1 MGKRR
6 VFAPVSSE
14 SEDSSSESAHD
25 SDSDYHGS
33 SGGESEHEMVPLS
46 RLRRAGKSKPKG
58 KSKAAPRR
66 SRRTASSTVVDDD
79 EAEAAGD
86 DSVEAANSRLP
97 VTRSNAVA
105 TDAPKRKRG
114 GGGAGASSSA
124 SGGNPPPAAE
134 DMTLE
139 ELETEIAKKEIL
151 MEQLVLF
158 GQVDTPLHQ
167 DADKKLRALKAAKD
181 KKINDPPDERG
192 YEGECP
198 WDPNAPESTKRVTR
212 SSRVN
217 LASNPVPQPKKGS
230 ATAVGQ
236 VAVTKPKPGKKAKP
250 NPKPRVYQAVGR
262 IQRKLLTPKLYERYL
277 SAEPLWQ
284 LANKYKSGTPFPEPP
299 AEERLLH
306 RRVFGN
312 VSGFM
317 GGDPM
322 QGAIAYIVMMLTTCM
337 TKMPFFGTDQ
347 GMGENGGP
355 YYMCGKTCVPPP
367 RDYGKHAE
375 VTVKGWTQMSKS
387 PEQAMQCFVD
397 FFVRGCLPTMWLR
410 LKGGASTGT
419 ADAAKA
425 IYEMNEL
432 VQEIFDKMIDDNS
445 AFKDKG
451 LQRSDRDK
459 ITLKPR
465 CASKEEC
472 IEFKGNGSYRLAEP
486 QVLIACCNV
495 VQLGP
500 MMNPAS
506 KKKLKDQAAAG
517 QPSDLPLCYIMAGI
531 VKEGEDMDNNPYLP
545 ILWDYT
551 RAGLPESEVDGRD
564 RPLPAITATFDENEL
579 NRSTTGRE
587 AKENLL
593 YGTKAVGAANLLNT
607 LIASANVYEDDDDEE
622 ATDLGSEAEAARRD
636 ERTFSDTM
644 HGLRASF
651 AGIINYTATP
661 TDNVYPADDPRVSS
675 IVPYMFEMVASKCY
689 IGFSRERLTKT
700 SWWCERFV
708 EIEELP
714 DRVHVL
720 RLAKTWHYKK
730 VGKKLLNV
738 DINMETGEGLP
749 SALSFRICNNTG
761 NPVISYHK
769 KNAKVVVGETEEG
782 ATVTA
787 EAFAKTVA
795 RSAKA
800 TFTNKTNKFWNSD
813 GNNAYALLK
822 HAATNKEAYP
832 EGYRNMLMISNYTR
846 EAKQKE
852 NWVTTLLGIAQAAQ
866 QEGMDYDPRDLAMD
880 LITVEWD
887 HRYVRASWGIGFGVD
902 ECCLREAVEWMEV
915 TGGDTSNQAAKEGAK
930 EFARK
935 VRWYKGS
942 EELEA
947 AEDEDDDAPVKE
959 VKYGCLMSPVSNIN
973 YMFTILHKY
982 KELNEAAC
990 KERDEG
996 AFLKIFTIAGEICG
1010 RSVRMKSH
1018 DKHKFVLTDMLFLF
1032 NANPRNVVTMHII
1045 SALQAVGRLCTMVPD
1060 PASAPPIKL
1069 WTSESNWAFLGHW
1082 MDVIDELVPLHDFRA
1097 EDETLDEALD
1107 RMLKTPK
1114 ELAPGF
1120 DRLRVHFQ
1128 APTGVGARGAEH
1140 SARID
1145 GRIGKANTAFGKHRT
1160 HAVESGTAPEG
1171 VELVDHT
1178 DEYTDQMAELSSA
1191 IATNKTKGILDQDSD
1206 EEIESDEEVDQAF
1219 PAINLPGWEP
1229 VAVPKRANV
1238 PFIKYEKKRGH
1249 DGDSLDSYKFT
1260 EAEERAAFRNVDEMR
1275 AVRAK
1280 FPAGCTA
1287 STVPEELLLKLFTLW
1302 YGYFIHYKAGA
1313 QGVGDEG
1320 LHGLVEAHSRS
1331 KYVQGVKEFCTSPYV
1346 KKLSDLPQHQAH
1358 NPQERERIRALCG
1371 EVIEHLRPSNG
1382 AKNKKGID
1390 MKTQHAYNMSSHL
1403 YKWFHL
1409 FPPRGGS
1416 LREWLFE
1423 APPPK
1428 KAPKV
1433 AKAAEEEEGDAP
1445 DPSDEDGSVI
1455 V

>member
-1 MGKRR
+1 M
-6 VFAPVSSE
+6 
-14 SEDSSSESAHD
+14 
-25 SDSDYHGS
+25 
-33 SGGESEHEMVPLS
+33 
-46 RLRRAGKSKPKG
+46 
-58 KSKAAPRR
+58 
-66 SRRTASSTVVDDD
+66 
-79 EAEAAGD
+79 
-86 DSVEAANSRLP
+86 
-97 VTRSNAVA
+97 
-105 TDAPKRKRG
+105 
-114 GGGAGASSSA
+114 
-124 SGGNPPPAAE
+124 
-134 DMTLE
+134 
-139 ELETEIAKKEIL
+139 
-151 MEQLVLF
+151 
-158 GQVDTPLHQ
+158 
-167 DADKKLRALKAAKD
+167 AKD

-192 YEGECP
+192 YEGELP
-198 WDPNAPESTKRVTR
+198 WDANAPESTKRTTR
-212 SSRVN
+212 SQRVN
-217 LASNPVPQPKKGS
+217 LASNPVPQPRKGS
-230 ATAVGQ
+230 ATGVGQ
-236 VAVTKPKPGKKAKP
+236 IAVTKPKPGKKAKGP
-250 NPKPRVYQAVGR
+250 AKPRVYQAVGR
-262 IQRKLLTPKLYERYL
+262 IQRKLLTPELYAVRL

-284 LANKYKSGTPFPEPP
+284 LANKYKSGEPFPEPP

-306 RRVFGN
+306 RPVFGN

-317 GGDPM
+317 RGNPM
-322 QGAIAYIVMMLTTCM
+322 QGAIAYIVMMLTTRL
-337 TKMPFFGTDQ
+337 TKMPLFGTDQ
-347 GMGENGGP
+347 GKGENGGP

-397 FFVRGCLPTMWLR
+397 FFVRGCLPTMWQR
-410 LKGGASTGT
+410 LKGGATTGT
-419 ADAAKA
+419 TDAAKA

-432 VQEIFDKMIDDNS
+432 VQEIFDKMIDDNP
-445 AFKDKG
+445 AFPENG
-451 LQRSDRDK
+451 VTRFDRDTL
-459 ITLKPR
+459 TLKPR
-465 CASKEEC
+465 CASMGES

-486 QVLIACCNV
+486 QVLVACCNV
-495 VQLGP
+495 IQLAP
-500 MMNPAS
+500 MINPAS
-506 KKKLKDQAAAG
+506 GKKLKDQAAAG
-517 QPSDLPLCYIMAGI
+517 QPSDLPMCYIMAGC

-545 ILWDYT
+545 VVWDYT
-551 RAGLPESEVDGRD
+551 RVGLPASEVDGRD

-593 YGTKAVGAANLLNT
+593 FGTKAVGAANMLNT
-607 LIASANVYEDDDDEE
+607 LIASSNLYDDVDDDEE
-622 ATDLGSEAEAARRD
+622 ATDLGSEAEATRRD

-644 HGLRASF
+644 HGLRAAF
-651 AGIINYTATP
+651 AGITNYTATP
-661 TDNVYPADDPRVSS
+661 TDNVYPSDDPRCSS

-689 IGFSRERLTKT
+689 IGYSRERLTKT
-700 SWWCERFV
+700 SPWCERHI

-720 RLAKTWHYKK
+720 RLGKTWHYKK

-749 SALSFRICNNTG
+749 SALSFRICKNTG
-761 NPVISYHK
+761 NPIISYHK
-769 KNAKVVVGETEEG
+769 KNAKVVVGETEDG

-787 EAFAKTVA
+787 KAFAKTVA
-795 RSAKA
+795 RSAKV
-800 TFTNKTNKFWNSD
+800 TFTNKTTKFWNSD

-822 HAATNKEAYP
+822 HAATNKEDYP

-852 NWVTTLLGIAQAAQ
+852 NWVTTLLGIAQAAH
-866 QEGMDYDPRDLAMD
+866 QEGMDYDPRELAMD
-880 LITVEWD
+880 LITIEWD

-902 ECCLREAVEWMEV
+902 EYCMREAVDWLES
-915 TGGDTSNQAAKEGAK
+915 TGGDTTNQAAKEGAK
-930 EFARK
+930 EFAAK
-935 VRWYKGS
+935 MRWYKGS

-947 AEDEDDDAPVKE
+947 AEDDAPVKE
-959 VKYGCLMSPVSNIN
+959 VKYGCMMSPVSNIN

-990 KERDEG
+990 KERDGG
-996 AFLKIFTIAGEICG
+996 AFLKILTIAGEICG

-1060 PASAPPIKL
+1060 PANAPPIKL

-1097 EDETLDEALD
+1097 EGETLDEALD
-1107 RMLKTPK
+1107 RMLKSDPDVVR
-1114 ELAPGF
+1114 GF
-1120 DRLRVHFQ
+1120 DRLRIHFQ

-1140 SARID
+1140 NARMD
-1145 GRIGKANTAFGKHRT
+1145 GRLGKANTAFGKHRT

-1178 DEYTDQMAELSSA
+1178 DEYTDQMAELSSS

-1206 EEIESDEEVDQAF
+1206 EEIESDQEVDQAF

-1238 PFIKYEKKRGH
+1238 PFIAYEKKRGH
-1249 DGDSLDSYKFT
+1249 SGDNLDAYKFT
-1260 EAEERAAFRNVDEMR
+1260 EAEERVAFRNVDAIR

-1287 STVPEELLLKLFTLW
+1287 STVPEELLLELFTLW

-1320 LHGLVEAHSRS
+1320 LHGLVEHNSRT
-1331 KYVQGVKEFCTSPYV
+1331 KYAQGVREFCTSPYT
-1346 KKLSDLPQHQAH
+1346 KKLADLPYHKEH
-1358 NPQERERIRALCG
+1358 NPQERERIRGLSNK
-1371 EVIEHLRPSNG
+1371 VIEHLRPSNG
-1382 AKNKKGID
+1382 AKNKKGVL
-1390 MKTQHAYNMSSHL
+1390 MSTQHAYNMSSHL
-1403 YKWFHL
+1403 YKWFDL

-1428 KAPKV
+1428 KAPKL
-1433 AKAAEEEEGDAP
+1433 AKAAEEEDAEMEDAP
-1445 DPSDEDGSVI
+1445 GASDEDGSV
-1455 V
+1455 VV